1 MKIEV
6 RYCSRSGN
14 TKALAEAIAKAV
26 EVNAISID
34 SNEANINNDTD
45 ILFIGGA
52 LYAYGL
58 DKQLTQYIKDLDA
71 SKIKKAI
78 VFSTSWLSKH
88 SVALIK
94 KLLKE
99 KGIYVIEEYIYYKNM
114 PSAEELIEAE
124 RLAKELINK

>member
-14 TKALAEAIAKAV
+14 TKALAEAIAKAL
-26 EVNAISID
+26 EINAVSID
-34 SNEANINNDTD
+34 SDEASINNETD

-58 DKQLTQYIKDLDA
+58 DKKLTQYIMNFDA

-88 SVALIK
+88 SVVLIK
-94 KLLKE
+94 KALKE
-99 KGIYVIEEYIYYKNM
+99 KGIDVLDEYIYFKNM
-114 PSAEELIEAE
+114 PSAEELTEAE